1 MENVPMLPNKA
12 YEILA
17 SLILLLIL
25 LTGSY
30 YEGFISEHDKL
41 IKYEATITAN
51 AVLQNKQNI
60 LKEKEQ
66 NDTTAQITSDY
77 SNTVAKLN
85 DALRLHHT
93 SSNSVSK
100 PTNSIKSTNDP
111 KPEQSN
117 SCENSEFYT
126 NALEDVV
133 KLNALQDWINAE
145 GLNNVSLVTGQK
157 P

>member
-1 MENVPMLPNKA
+1 MFPNPYKIPI
-12 YEILA
+12 YLVLTILILA
-17 SLILLLIL
+17 F
-25 LTGSY
+25 TY
-30 YEGFISEHDKL
+30 YEGYSREHDKL
-41 IKYEATITAN
+41 ITYQATIEAN
-51 AVLQNKQNI
+51 AVLQNKQNV

-66 NDTTAQITSDY
+66 NDTTTQITTDY

-85 DALRLHHT
+85 SALRLQHT
-93 SSNSVSK
+93 SSNIVPK
-100 PTNSIKSTNDP
+100 PTSSIYSVNGP

-117 SCENSEFYT
+117 ACTDTFYA

-157 P
+157 